1 MSKIRRNERCPC
13 GSGSKAKRCCQL
25 PHAYVD
31 VRVLPLELCQGV
43 VNDLPGTT
51 PAELR
56 VLFRQLV
63 HLPAVDPSLHVR
75 LPGVISA
82 DMECAVNALQ
92 DDDGSIFDKFLG
104 RVVPAIDTLERRI
117 ELAQAVIALREQ
129 GRIPARL
136 AALAVLDLD
145 REESVFFIS
154 AVAESLDALAV
165 SETTPAGLL
174 TATT

>member
-1 MSKIRRNERCPC
+1 MSKIRRNEPCPC

-129 GRIPARL
+129 GRIPAKL

-165 SETTPAGLL
+165 SETNPAGLL

>member
-1 MSKIRRNERCPC
+1 
-13 GSGSKAKRCCQL
+13 
-25 PHAYVD
+25 
-31 VRVLPLELCQGV
+31 
-43 VNDLPGTT
+43 
-51 PAELR
+51 
-56 VLFRQLV
+56 
-63 HLPAVDPSLHVR
+63 
-75 LPGVISA
+75 
-82 DMECAVNALQ
+82 MECAVNALQ

>member
-1 MSKIRRNERCPC
+1 MSKIRRNEPCPC

-117 ELAQAVIALREQ
+117 
-129 GRIPARL
+129 
-136 AALAVLDLD
+136 
-145 REESVFFIS
+145 
-154 AVAESLDALAV
+154 
-165 SETTPAGLL
+165 
-174 TATT
+174 